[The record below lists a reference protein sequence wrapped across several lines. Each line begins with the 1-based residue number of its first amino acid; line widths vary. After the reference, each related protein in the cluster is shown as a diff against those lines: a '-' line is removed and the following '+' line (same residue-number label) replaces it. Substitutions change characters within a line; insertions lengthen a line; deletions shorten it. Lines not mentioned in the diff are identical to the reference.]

1 MIIWSSMKEKK
12 LINMSKNEEKQ
23 RFSDCYLQTVNPWA
37 ISEKLQKDN
46 PDMPLKVA
54 KAMTASIIANQYTQ
68 LVINEE
74 TKEQDQNIKDI
85 IDGDRLYEE
94 VQ

>member
-1 MIIWSSMKEKK
+1 MKEKK
-12 LINMSKNEEKQ
+12 LIKMIQKNEKNQ
-23 RFSDCYLQTVNPWA
+23 AFSDCYLQTVNPWA

-54 KAMTASIIANQYTQ
+54 KAMTFSIISNEYTR

-74 TKEQDQNIKDI
+74 HKDQEQKIENT
-85 IDGDRLYEE
+85 IDGEELYEE
-94 VQ
+94 IK

>member
-1 MIIWSSMKEKK
+1 MKEKK
-12 LINMSKNEEKQ
+12 LIKVMQKNEKNQ
-23 RFSDCYLQTVNPWA
+23 PFSYCYLQTVNPWA

-85 IDGDRLYEE
+85 IDGDRLCEE

>member
-1 MIIWSSMKEKK
+1 
-12 LINMSKNEEKQ
+12 MSKNRKKQ

-54 KAMTASIIANQYTQ
+54 KVMTASIIANQYTQ

>member
-1 MIIWSSMKEKK
+1 MKEKK
-12 LINMSKNEEKQ
+12 LIKVMQKNEKNQ
-23 RFSDCYLQTVNPWA
+23 PFSDCYLQTVNPWA

-46 PDMPLKVA
+46 PDMPLKVV
-54 KAMTASIIANQYTQ
+54 KAMTVSIIANQYTQ

>member
-1 MIIWSSMKEKK
+1 MKEKK
-12 LINMSKNEEKQ
+12 LIKMIQKNEENQ
-23 RFSDCYLQTVNPWA
+23 PFSDCYLQTVNPWA

-54 KAMTASIIANQYTQ
+54 KAMTFSIISNEYTR

-74 TKEQDQNIKDI
+74 HKDQEQKIENT
-85 IDGDRLYEE
+85 IDGKELYEE
-94 VQ
+94 IK

>member
-1 MIIWSSMKEKK
+1 MKEKK
-12 LINMSKNEEKQ
+12 LINMSKNKEKQ

-54 KAMTASIIANQYTQ
+54 KVMTASIIANQYTQ